1 MFTIEHESDFTVVT
15 TLDQGGEYADVEL
28 ILDEED
34 IVIRQFNEDLD
45 CYDLINMSFQQFKD
59 ILASMDKGEGA
70 YYAS

>member
-59 ILASMDKGEGA
+59 ILASMEKGEGA

>member
-1 MFTIEHESDFTVVT
+1 MFTVEHESDFTVVT

-59 ILASMDKGEGA
+59 ILASMEKGEGA